1 MTATVC
7 GPCDDAFQD
16 TNTREPFE
24 NDDATKGEPWDE
36 ASGDG
41 FDDVFQSEDRLGEA
55 MFDAP
60 QTDPDRSRRSRSY
73 RSVPSTGLQTLQE
86 EPECQQATPLPPLA
100 LSRLAGC
107 RGNQLPRH
115 PGRALCRFPPST
127 PPNS

>member
-60 QTDPDRSRRSRSY
+60 QTDPDSLAGPAPTEVSQVPGSRPSRKSRSASRRHRSR
-73 RSVPSTGLQTLQE
+73 P
-86 EPECQQATPLPPLA
+86 
-100 LSRLAGC
+100 
-107 RGNQLPRH
+107 
-115 PGRALCRFPPST
+115 
-127 PPNS
+127 